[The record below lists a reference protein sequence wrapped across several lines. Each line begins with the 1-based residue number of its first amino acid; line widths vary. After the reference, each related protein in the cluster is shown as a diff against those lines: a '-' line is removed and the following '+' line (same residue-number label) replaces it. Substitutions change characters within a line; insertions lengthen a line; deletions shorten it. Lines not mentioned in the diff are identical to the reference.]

1 MTREEILALS
11 PGRELDS
18 LVAEKVMGWE
28 RDFQF
33 WKDESGRIRTIE
45 PTSFGSFEPSTDITA
60 AWEVVEL
67 IGKDYGVE
75 VYHED
80 GLSECAIHKA
90 EIGVI
95 ARVEALTVPEAICK
109 AAILAVMK
117 E

>member
-1 MTREEILALS
+1 MTREEILSMSA
-11 PGRELDS
+11 GKELDE

-28 RDFQF
+28 RTGQC
-33 WKDESGRIRTIE
+33 WKDERGNTRTIE
-45 PTSFGSFEPSTDITA
+45 LTSFGSFEPSTDITA

-80 GLSECAIHKA
+80 GLSECAVGSLHKP
-90 EIGVI
+90 EIV
-95 ARVEALTVPEAICK
+95 RVEALTAPEAICK
-109 AAILAVMK
+109 AALLAVMK